1 MTDLHNNQREQD
13 SRRRKPITI
22 TVDDVEFDTADD
34 DQEAASLLRLAG
46 REPKDFDLFIVDKH
60 GVETHVKDKQIVNLR
75 NNGRFRTRRKVRF
88 TIDGERHTTWDDDQ
102 TAAALLRLAGVDPT
116 KYDLARVNAAGD
128 PETFTGEQVV
138 TIHDGDEFV
147 TAKHIGGVA

>member
-22 TVDDVEFDTADD
+22 TIDDAELDTVDD

-46 REPKDFDLFIVDKH
+46 RDPKNFDLFIVDKH

-88 TIDGERHTTWDDDQ
+88 TIDGERHTTWDNDQ